1 MTTRSAIGLL
11 LLLVFTRHV
20 GAQAPQAPQAKPGV
34 PKVVLIGD
42 SIRLGY
48 APLVIKRLEGKAIV
62 VSPKANGGDSANVL
76 KNLDAWVIREK
87 PALVHLNCGLHDLK
101 FDKKTKQHQVGP
113 DQYKA
118 NLEQI
123 VARVRKDT
131 SAVLIF
137 ASTTPILDA
146 RHAKRKAAFDR
157 FEADVRRFNETAAAV
172 MKKAGVPINDL
183 HAVVTK
189 GGPEKLLG
197 ADGTHYTPAG
207 KELLAEAVAD
217 AILRELKARR

>member
-1 MTTRSAIGLL
+1 MIPRLLFGLTTLLALAASA
-11 LLLVFTRHV
+11 
-20 GAQAPQAPQAKPGV
+20 APQAPRAKTDL

-48 APLVIKRLEGKAIV
+48 APLVAKRLEGKAV
-62 VSPKANGGDSANVL
+62 VASPKANGGDSANVL

-123 VARVRKDT
+123 VARIRKET
-131 SAVLIF
+131 AAALVF
-137 ASTTPILDA
+137 ATTTPILDE
-146 RHAKRKAAFDR
+146 RHAKRKASFDR
-157 FEADVRRFNETAAAV
+157 FKADVRRFNEVAAAV
-172 MKKAGVPINDL
+172 MKKAGVPVNDL

-207 KELLAEAVAD
+207 NERLADAVAD
-217 AILRELKARR
+217 AILRQLKVRR